1 MSRKAF
7 PILSHNTE
15 GVVVIGGTFQI
26 NTGAA
31 PDVLCGNGW
40 TVARTAA
47 GKYTVTLSETFQRC
61 VSLVCDIGETG
72 DNLDNQCHHE
82 EIDLTTTFSSFV
94 VRTQLGA
101 NDTETDNQQVSF
113 IALAASTGNTRQ
125 RAS

>member
-1 MSRKAF
+1 MSRQAWQ
-7 PILSHNTE
+7 ILAHNTE
-15 GVVVIGGTFQI
+15 GAKIVAGTFQI
-26 NTGAA
+26 NSGAA

-61 VSLVCDIGETG
+61 IALTTDIGETG
-72 DNLDNQCHHE
+72 DDKDNNCHHE

-101 NDTETDNQQVSF
+101 ADTETDNQQVSF
-113 IALAASTGNTRQ
+113 IAIVSEHSNLRQ
-125 RAS
+125 RSS